1 MINIQYFKT
10 VILTVFVLLI
20 FTQSKSAVKIAIID
34 TEVIMKESL
43 AGKSL
48 IKQLSKIDDSNKKYF
63 LEYEKKLKLEKEK
76 ISSQINI
83 LSKEE
88 YDKKVLILNEDFK
101 KYQDEVRDK
110 LKLTKSKRDKALKKI
125 LSELNVLLSNYS
137 NENELTFIIDQ
148 KNIIIGKTELNVT
161 NKVLKLVDSRIKK
174 VSLK

>member
-101 KYQDEVRDK
+101 KYQNEVRDK
-110 LKLTKSKRDKALKKI
+110 LELTKSKRDKALKKI

-148 KNIIIGKTELNVT
+148 KNIIIGRTDLNVT
-161 NKVLKLVDSRIKK
+161 NEILKLIDLKLKK
-174 VSLK
+174 VSLN

>member
-101 KYQDEVRDK
+101 KYQNEVRDK
-110 LKLTKSKRDKALKKI
+110 LELTKSKRDKALKKI

-148 KNIIIGKTELNVT
+148 KNIIIGRTDLNVT
-161 NKVLKLVDSRIKK
+161 SEILKLIDLKLKK
-174 VSLK
+174 VSLN

>member
-63 LEYEKKLKLEKEK
+63 LKYEKKLKLEKEK

-148 KNIIIGKTELNVT
+148 KNIIIGRTDLNVT
-161 NKVLKLVDSRIKK
+161 SEILKLIDLKLKK
-174 VSLK
+174 VSLN

>member
-101 KYQDEVRDK
+101 KYQNEVRDK
-110 LKLTKSKRDKALKKI
+110 LELTKSKRDKALKKI

-148 KNIIIGKTELNVT
+148 KNIIIGRTDLNVT
-161 NKVLKLVDSRIKK
+161 SEILKLIELKLKK
-174 VSLK
+174 VSLN

>member
-88 YDKKVLILNEDFK
+88 YDKKVLILNNDFK
-101 KYQDEVRDK
+101 KYQNEVRDK
-110 LKLTKSKRDKALKKI
+110 LELTKSKRDKALKKI

-148 KNIIIGKTELNVT
+148 KNIIIGRTDLNVT
-161 NKVLKLVDSRIKK
+161 SEILKLIDLKLKK
-174 VSLK
+174 VSLN